1 MGIQQRHRKKQ
12 TKLGTISNTPGLTE
26 MKMSEKEILPVILIL
41 TIHIDTVVLLD
52 EETRIVAEDNYVS
65 RLMQTPNSNDERTDK
80 SPSRR
85 TLKSNDSIV
94 DMGRSTEPSSRAIFL
109 RPPAQLTQEDLELID
124 KRVEIKVTF
133 CGGNEIEHL
142 AILYYKE
149 EVLACDCF

>member
-1 MGIQQRHRKKQ
+1 
-12 TKLGTISNTPGLTE
+12 
-26 MKMSEKEILPVILIL
+26 MSEKEILPVILIL

-124 KRVEIKVTF
+124 KRVEIKVIT
-133 CGGNEIEHL
+133 L
-142 AILYYKE
+142 R
-149 EVLACDCF
+149 